1 VGYLHLAK
9 ANHGVEMKHC
19 LFFILT
25 VFAFNAFSI
34 DYPKNPHNELTP
46 GALCDRPDS
55 YRYAEQIP
63 YCERDVS
70 SQLKNEIFEN
80 YRNQLGFKLDPKTRS
95 SYKIDHF
102 FPLCAGGSN
111 EEANLWPQHKSV
123 YTVTDPLEG
132 LGCEKLKAG
141 KILQKNLII
150 LIKRAKLDLSEAPA
164 IYKNLQAL

>member
-1 VGYLHLAK
+1 
-9 ANHGVEMKHC
+9 MKHC

-25 VFAFNAFSI
+25 IFAFNAYSL
-34 DYPKNPHNELTP
+34 DYPKGPNSELTP
-46 GALCDRPDS
+46 GSLCQRASS

-63 YCERDVS
+63 YCDRDVS
-70 SQLKNEIFEN
+70 SQLKGEIFEN

-111 EEANLWPQHKSV
+111 EETNLWPQHVSV
-123 YTVTDPLEG
+123 YTITDPLEG
-132 LGCEKLKAG
+132 LGCEKMKDG

-150 LIKRAKLDLSEAPA
+150 LIKRAKLNLSEVPE
-164 IYKNLQAL
+164 ILKKLQDL